1 MKSHLTN
8 KPVRATEVVQIP
20 LLPEHKEAVTVWL
33 QTFDEVLDQLIDE
46 TQKGYNLT
54 ISYDKERSQYTARLA
69 GIDAECVNSG
79 KLLYANGKTSRL
91 AVTALAVKHFLVS
104 KGLAWSHGDTQMS
117 DFS

>member
-1 MKSHLTN
+1 MKSHLIN
-8 KPVRATEVVQIP
+8 KPVRATEVIQIP
-20 LLPEHKEAVTVWL
+20 LMPEHKDAVVTW
-33 QTFDEVLDQLIDE
+33 QQNFDEVLDQLMDE

-69 GIDAECVNSG
+69 GIDAECTNAG

-91 AVTALAVKHFLVS
+91 AVCALAVKHFLVS
-104 KGLAWSHGDTQMS
+104 KAGIWQGGDTQMS